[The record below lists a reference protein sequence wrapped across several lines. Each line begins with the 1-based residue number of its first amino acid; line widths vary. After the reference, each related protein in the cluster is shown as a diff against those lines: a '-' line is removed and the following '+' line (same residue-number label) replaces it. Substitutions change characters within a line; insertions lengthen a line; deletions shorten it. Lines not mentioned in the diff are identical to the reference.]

1 VVYAAIPR
9 HLPSRR
15 ISAYGESALLVELD
29 DLASVHRA
37 YAALRSEHVPGVLD
51 LVPAARTLLVVVDPG
66 AAVDVARIER
76 TVVAASEART
86 VVDTG
91 PLVEIP
97 TVYDGEDLAEVADL
111 TGLTVDEVVARHSQ
125 GEYLAAFCG
134 FVPGFA
140 YLTGLDE
147 RLHVPRLPSPRVRV
161 PAGSVAIAD
170 QFTAVYPRQ
179 SPGGW
184 RLIGHTSLQL
194 FDVERDDPALLSP
207 ATRVRFRPVQP

>member
-1 VVYAAIPR
+1 VVHAAAPQ
-9 HLPSRR
+9 HLPFPR
-15 ISAYGESALLVELD
+15 ISPYGESALLVELD

-37 YAALRSEHVPGVLD
+37 YAALRFDPVPGVLD
-51 LVPAARTLLVVVDPG
+51 LVPAARTLLVVVDAP
-66 AAVDVARIER
+66 AVDVARIER
-76 TVVAASEART
+76 TVMAASEAT
-86 VVDTG
+86 AVVDTG

-97 TVYDGEDLAEVADL
+97 TVYDGEDLAEVAQL
-111 TGLTVDEVVARHSQ
+111 AGVTLEEVVARHSQ
-125 GEYLAAFCG
+125 AEYLAAFCG

-170 QFTAVYPRQ
+170 QFTAVYPCH

-207 ATRVRFRPVQP
+207 VTRVRFRPVQA